1 MAVTYAELTTQILE
15 YTEVSTAVLS
25 STITNDFIEHV
36 ENRIFRDVD
45 LDVFKSHQTANLIAD
60 NAFLSLPGGTTP
72 EPTSLGTVRTM
83 QIYSP
88 SSTTRD
94 FLEQRDIS
102 FMNEYWPDRTSTG
115 TPRYW
120 AWWDHNTIYVAPTP
134 ESLGTIRTMQIYS
147 PSSTTRDFLEQ
158 RDISFMNEYWPDRTS
173 TSTPR
178 YWAWWD
184 HNTIYVAPTPD
195 LAYNVEL
202 GITRLPTRLSSSN
215 TTSWLGNNAPS
226 LLLYGCLAEAF
237 KFLKGPA
244 EMLQLYEQSYQRA
257 LQALVIEQQG
267 RHRRDEYMHGALRTP
282 LQSQNP

>member
-1 MAVTYAELTTQILE
+1 MATTYSELTQQILD
-15 YTEVSTAVLS
+15 YTEVSSDILS
-25 STITNDFIEHV
+25 STITNDFIEHA

-45 LDVFKSHQTANLIAD
+45 IDVFKSHQSANLTAS
-60 NAFLSLPGGTTP
+60 NPFLSLPGGSRP

-83 QIYSP
+83 QIFAP
-88 SSTTRD
+88 SGTPTRS
-94 FLEQRDIS
+94 FLEQRDVS
-102 FMNEYWPDRTSTG
+102 YMNEYWPDRTAT
-115 TPRYW
+115 
-120 AWWDHNTIYVAPTP
+120 A
-134 ESLGTIRTMQIYS
+134 E
-147 PSSTTRDFLEQ
+147 
-158 RDISFMNEYWPDRTS
+158 
-173 TSTPR
+173 PR

-215 TTSWLGNNAPS
+215 STSWLGDNAPA

-244 EMLQLYEQSYQRA
+244 QMLQIYEQSYQRA
-257 LQALVIEQQG
+257 LQELVIEQQG

-282 LQSQNP
+282 LQSKNP

>member
-1 MAVTYAELTTQILE
+1 MAVTYAELTTQILN
-15 YTEVSTAVLS
+15 YTEVSTSVLS
-25 STITNDFIEHV
+25 STITDDFIEHT

-45 LDVFKSHQTANLIAD
+45 LDVFKSHQTANLVTS
-60 NAFLSLPGGTTP
+60 NAFLSLPGGATP
-72 EPTSLGTVRTM
+72 TPTSLGTVRTF
-83 QIYSP
+83 QIYPASGTP
-88 SSTTRD
+88 TREL
-94 FLEQRDIS
+94 LEQRDVS

-115 TPRYW
+115 TPK
-120 AWWDHNTIYVAPTP
+120 
-134 ESLGTIRTMQIYS
+134 
-147 PSSTTRDFLEQ
+147 
-158 RDISFMNEYWPDRTS
+158 
-173 TSTPR
+173 

-195 LAYNVEL
+195 SAYNVEL

-257 LQALVIEQQG
+257 LQELVIEQQG

>member
-1 MAVTYAELTTQILE
+1 MGVTYSELTQQILD
-15 YTEVSTAVLS
+15 YTEVSTDVLS
-25 STITNDFIEHV
+25 STVTNDFIEHA

-45 LDVFKSHQTANLIAD
+45 IDVFKSHQTANLTA
-60 NAFLSLPGGTTP
+60 NNPFLSLPGGSRP

-83 QIYSP
+83 QIFAP
-88 SSTTRD
+88 SGTPTRS
-94 FLEQRDIS
+94 FLEQRDVS
-102 FMNEYWPDRTSTG
+102 YMNEYWPDRTAT
-115 TPRYW
+115 
-120 AWWDHNTIYVAPTP
+120 A
-134 ESLGTIRTMQIYS
+134 E
-147 PSSTTRDFLEQ
+147 
-158 RDISFMNEYWPDRTS
+158 
-173 TSTPR
+173 PR

-215 TTSWLGNNAPS
+215 STSWLGDNAPA

-244 EMLQLYEQSYQRA
+244 QMLQIYEQSYQRA
-257 LQALVIEQQG
+257 LQELVIEQQG

-282 LQSQNP
+282 LQSKNP

>member
-1 MAVTYAELTTQILE
+1 MSVTYSELTQQILD
-15 YTEVSTAVLS
+15 YTEVTTDVLT
-25 STITNDFIEHV
+25 STITNDFIEHA

-45 LDVFKSHQTANLIAD
+45 IDVFKSHQSANLTVS
-60 NAFLSLPGGTTP
+60 NPFLSLPGGSRP

-83 QIYSP
+83 QIFAP
-88 SSTTRD
+88 SGTPTRS
-94 FLEQRDIS
+94 FLEQRDVS
-102 FMNEYWPDRTSTG
+102 YMNEYWPDRT
-115 TPRYW
+115 
-120 AWWDHNTIYVAPTP
+120 A
-134 ESLGTIRTMQIYS
+134 
-147 PSSTTRDFLEQ
+147 TT
-158 RDISFMNEYWPDRTS
+158 
-173 TSTPR
+173 TPR

-215 TTSWLGNNAPS
+215 TTSWLGDNAPA

-244 EMLQLYEQSYQRA
+244 QMLQIYEQSYQRA
-257 LQALVIEQQG
+257 LQELVIEQQG

-282 LQSQNP
+282 LQSKNP

>member
-1 MAVTYAELTTQILE
+1 MATTYSELTQQILD
-15 YTEVSTAVLS
+15 YTETSSDVLT
-25 STITNDFIEHV
+25 STITNDFIEHA

-45 LDVFKSHQTANLIAD
+45 IDVFKSHQSANLTAS
-60 NAFLSLPGGTTP
+60 NPFLSLPGGSRP

-83 QIYSP
+83 QIFAP
-88 SSTTRD
+88 SGTPTRS
-94 FLEQRDIS
+94 FLEQRDVS
-102 FMNEYWPDRTSTG
+102 YMNEYWPDRTAT
-115 TPRYW
+115 
-120 AWWDHNTIYVAPTP
+120 A
-134 ESLGTIRTMQIYS
+134 E
-147 PSSTTRDFLEQ
+147 
-158 RDISFMNEYWPDRTS
+158 
-173 TSTPR
+173 PR

-215 TTSWLGNNAPS
+215 STSWLGDNAPA

-244 EMLQLYEQSYQRA
+244 QMLQIYEQSYQRA
-257 LQALVIEQQG
+257 LQELVIEQQG

-282 LQSQNP
+282 LQSKNP

>member
-1 MAVTYAELTTQILE
+1 MTVTYAELTTQILN
-15 YTEVSTAVLS
+15 YTEVSTSVLS
-25 STITNDFIEHV
+25 STITDDFIEHT

-45 LDVFKSHQTANLIAD
+45 LDVFKSHQTANLVTS

-72 EPTSLGTVRTM
+72 TPTSLGTVRTF
-83 QIYSP
+83 QIYPASGTP
-88 SSTTRD
+88 TREL
-94 FLEQRDIS
+94 LEQRDIS

-115 TPRYW
+115 TPK
-120 AWWDHNTIYVAPTP
+120 
-134 ESLGTIRTMQIYS
+134 
-147 PSSTTRDFLEQ
+147 
-158 RDISFMNEYWPDRTS
+158 
-173 TSTPR
+173 

-195 LAYNVEL
+195 SAYNVEL

-257 LQALVIEQQG
+257 LQELVIEQQG